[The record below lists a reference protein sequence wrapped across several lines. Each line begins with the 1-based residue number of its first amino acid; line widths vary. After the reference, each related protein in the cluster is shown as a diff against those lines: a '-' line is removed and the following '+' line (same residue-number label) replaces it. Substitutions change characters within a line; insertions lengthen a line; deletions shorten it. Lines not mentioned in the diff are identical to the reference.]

1 MCSVLF
7 LVSEKITFLFCFGG
21 FFFFGGGVLLPYCK
35 SCIFLSREGTVCLT
49 PLFPKLTIIFCG
61 LHKRTNKHLQ
71 TRRGAVQTFFHY
83 LVSTVKKYFLILQ

>member
-21 FFFFGGGVLLPYCK
+21 FFFFGGGLLPYCK

>member
-7 LVSEKITFLFCFGG
+7 LVSEKITFLFCFGVC
-21 FFFFGGGVLLPYCK
+21 FFFGGGVLLPYCK